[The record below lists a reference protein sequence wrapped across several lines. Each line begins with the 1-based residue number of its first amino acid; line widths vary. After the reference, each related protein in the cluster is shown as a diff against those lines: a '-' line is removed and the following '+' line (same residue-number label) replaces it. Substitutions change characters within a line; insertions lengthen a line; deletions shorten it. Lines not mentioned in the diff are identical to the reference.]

1 MRRDGNLVSNSSFSI
16 QKPENK
22 YGSFSIV
29 FHKHRTT
36 IWLDYDEIRELL
48 KVMSSEETQKEI
60 REALEVLPPLE

>member
-1 MRRDGNLVSNSSFSI
+1 MRYGNLVSNSSFSI
-16 QKPENK
+16 QKPEG

-60 REALEVLPPLE
+60 REALEALPPLE